1 MRPGAPAGG
10 SGRIGRNLPFKGNKT
25 ENELSFLSR
34 KIRFVYKEG
43 GRDGATVGKG
53 GGVSPLFIPAGAGER
68 LFLFPLRPCTLW
80 PMCRPRLFLPCH
92 QHWAAI
98 GHPAL
103 SPASAVAGLP
113 LGLPLAV
120 GMGGR
125 PFSPFLPAPTASL
138 SLASMGCGGTA
149 RPLFPVL
156 TGGRADFPS
165 SPRSDGTEGPLR
177 FSSRR
182 WSRVSSPLSP
192 IELFPLFSPFVMVR
206 RGCGPPLLLTSEGRA
221 LSLPPHAGQ
230 GLHPHS
236 ATPVGSG
243 RALPTPSLCGG
254 TGAVLSPLSPAAVGA
269 DLTDRMKRE
278 VPLQSA
284 STERW
289 RPKAVGRQKEAVD
302 GQGCPALS
310 RSPFPL
316 RPQGRGACCGRG
328 PPLPSSRAPVRRPSA
343 QSPFPAL
350 CKRPARVTHRLPFSR
365 PLPPLS
371 RRVPCPHRVP
381 AGKEKRAP
389 GPHRGGAELF

>member
-1 MRPGAPAGG
+1 MADVPPQTVFAVPSALGGHRPSSPFPCIGG
-10 SGRIGRNLPFKGNKT
+10 SWVAARPASRCGDGR
-25 ENELSFLSR
+25 
-34 KIRFVYKEG
+34 
-43 GRDGATVGKG
+43 
-53 GGVSPLFIPAGAGER
+53 
-68 LFLFPLRPCTLW
+68 
-80 PMCRPRLFLPCH
+80 
-92 QHWAAI
+92 AAI
-98 GHPAL
+98 L
-103 SPASAVAGLP
+103 
-113 LGLPLAV
+113 
-120 GMGGR
+120 
-125 PFSPFLPAPTASL
+125 PFSPCADGL
-138 SLASMGCGGTA
+138 SFPCIDGVWGYCPSPFPCTDRRKGRL
-149 RPLFPVL
+149 PLFSSQRWDRGAAPLLLAAV
-156 TGGRADFPS
+156 GQRGRFA
-165 SPRSDGTEGPLR
+165 SPRGGGAERPFCLSSRRWDREAVPPLLAAVGQRGRSASPRGGGTEGPLR

-269 DLTDRMKRE
+269 DPTDRMKRE